1 MEDAKCC
8 AAPKPG
14 DQQNCCPSNMVC
26 YNCPG
31 KNCECVTSAEL
42 QRLEFEAKM
51 QGKATEQLPPV
62 GRPATAVRK
71 TDHGPTVAACTLE
84 ACWKLAV
91 PRRAAS

>member
-31 KNCECVTSAEL
+31 KNCECVTGAEL

-62 GRPATAVRK
+62 GRPATASVDATANAGKFVSGTRSCPL
-71 TDHGPTVAACTLE
+71 HLVF
-84 ACWKLAV
+84 
-91 PRRAAS
+91 